1 MKLTINNVT
10 ITDDSRICDGNTV
23 FLSDSLSSKYINEA
37 QLKAK
42 SVITASELKNY
53 FDFSSISII
62 GITGTNG
69 KTTTAAL
76 LYSLLLDLGYKVALQ
91 GTRGFF
97 MNDEKIE
104 DKSLTTP
111 MLLNN
116 YEHIQKSIENNCQFF
131 IMEVSSHAIVQKR
144 VEGINFSLKIHTNI
158 TSDHLDYHKTLEE
171 YIAVKNSFF
180 SDESSKIINK
190 DDKNIEF
197 NFKNTLTYAI
207 DGGGHL
213 RVEAYTPEDG
223 LSGVVNY
230 LGERAAFYSHLVGV
244 FNLYNILAAIGA
256 VIKLTNTPLEKICD
270 EISAFAGVSGR
281 MELVNSNPEI
291 VVDFAHTAD
300 GIKNACGAVTHKKVV
315 ALFGAGGDRDKTKRP
330 QMGHEAS
337 MIAHKIYLTSDNPR
351 SEDPKSIIDDIYEGI
366 ALKEKVEIIVD
377 RKKAI
382 ETAIDNLNE
391 DEVLLVLGKGDE
403 NFQQIGDIMSPF
415 NDKEIILNFIKTEES
430 K

>member
-1 MKLTINNVT
+1 
-10 ITDDSRICDGNTV
+10 
-23 FLSDSLSSKYINEA
+23 
-37 QLKAK
+37 
-42 SVITASELKNY
+42 
-53 FDFSSISII
+53 
-62 GITGTNG
+62 
-69 KTTTAAL
+69 
-76 LYSLLLDLGYKVALQ
+76 
-91 GTRGFF
+91 

>member
-1 MKLTINNVT
+1 
-10 ITDDSRICDGNTV
+10 
-23 FLSDSLSSKYINEA
+23 
-37 QLKAK
+37 
-42 SVITASELKNY
+42 
-53 FDFSSISII
+53 
-62 GITGTNG
+62 
-69 KTTTAAL
+69 
-76 LYSLLLDLGYKVALQ
+76 
-91 GTRGFF
+91 
-97 MNDEKIE
+97 
-104 DKSLTTP
+104 
-111 MLLNN
+111 
-116 YEHIQKSIENNCQFF
+116 
-131 IMEVSSHAIVQKR
+131 
-144 VEGINFSLKIHTNI
+144 
-158 TSDHLDYHKTLEE
+158 
-171 YIAVKNSFF
+171 
-180 SDESSKIINK
+180 
-190 DDKNIEF
+190 
-197 NFKNTLTYAI
+197 
-207 DGGGHL
+207 
-213 RVEAYTPEDG
+213 
-223 LSGVVNY
+223 
-230 LGERAAFYSHLVGV
+230 
-244 FNLYNILAAIGA
+244 LAAIGA